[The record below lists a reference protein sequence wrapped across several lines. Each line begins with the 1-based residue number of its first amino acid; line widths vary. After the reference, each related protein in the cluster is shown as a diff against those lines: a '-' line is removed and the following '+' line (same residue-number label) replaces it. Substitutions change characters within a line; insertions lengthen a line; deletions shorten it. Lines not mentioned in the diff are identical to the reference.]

1 MKRWP
6 QLFFIGAVLV
16 VTGAAGAAGA
26 ERERDE
32 RMAAPL
38 AEMMLYEAAEQAVE
52 DSYARIIPEPEGTRP
67 EAAINTDATQLQS
80 APEQGGGESA
90 NSKE

>member
-1 MKRWP
+1 MKKWT

-16 VTGAAGAAGA
+16 VAGTAGATGDK
-26 ERERDE
+26 RERDE

-38 AEMMLYEAAEQAVE
+38 AEMMFYEAAEQAVE

-67 EAAINTDATQLQS
+67 EAAINTGANQLQS
-80 APEQGGGESA
+80 APEQSGGESA
-90 NSKE
+90 NSKK